1 VKWHKWN
8 TIELKTAASMQHNGL
23 PHAVLQKRSLQM
35 LSTEQCEKLTLAQA
49 EQQLAEFNRNK
60 LLDLSLLEHPELMPQ
75 VDELANQLVF
85 LEDRV
90 RYLQQ
95 LVYLERANQARW
107 ANEE

>member
-1 VKWHKWN
+1 
-8 TIELKTAASMQHNGL
+8 
-23 PHAVLQKRSLQM
+23 M
-35 LSTEQCEKLTLAQA
+35 LTNEQCEQLTLKAA
-49 EQQLAEFNRNK
+49 EQHLADLNRNK
-60 LLDLSLLEHPELMPQ
+60 LLDLSLVAHPEIMPQ
-75 VDELANQLVF
+75 VDELANQLVM

>member
-1 VKWHKWN
+1 
-8 TIELKTAASMQHNGL
+8 
-23 PHAVLQKRSLQM
+23 M

-49 EQQLAEFNRNK
+49 EQYLAEFNQNK
-60 LLDLSLLEHPELMPQ
+60 ALDLSLVAHPGLMPQ
-75 VDELANQLVF
+75 VDDLANQLVM